1 MNLKIRS
8 QLSLMMFVEYFVWGS
23 WYVTMGT
30 YLTQTLKFDGLQVG
44 SAYGALS
51 ISAIISPFF
60 VGMVADR
67 FFAAERVLGILHIIG
82 GILMYLISTVNS
94 FESFYPLIFAYTLC
108 YMPTLALT
116 NAVCF
121 HQMNDPSQE
130 FPNVRVF
137 GTVGWI
143 VAGLVLGFLKV
154 EASVT
159 QMLITSGMSFL
170 MGIYAFTLPHT
181 PPKKKGEKVTVSDVL
196 GLEALALM
204 KNTSFAVVV
213 IASILICIPLSFYY
227 NFTNLFLN
235 EVGMQNAAGKM
246 TMGQASEFFFMLVMP
261 FFFVRLGVKKMIM
274 FGMAAWTLRYLLFA
288 FGNIET
294 GIWMF
299 YLGIILHGICY
310 DFFFVTGQIYVDNKA
325 PTHLKSAAQGM
336 ITLATYGIGMLIGSY
351 VSGEIVK
358 QNTVADAA
366 VPHLWQQIWIVPAVL
381 ALSVLILFTFVF
393 KEEKTEV
400 IAPAS

>member
-8 QLSLMMFVEYFVWGS
+8 QLSFMMFVEYFVWGS

-82 GILMYLISTVNS
+82 GILMYLISTVSS

-121 HQMNDPSQE
+121 HQMKDPSQE

-159 QMLITSGMSFL
+159 QMLITSGMSFF

-204 KNTSFAVVV
+204 KQTSFAVVV

-235 EVGMQNAAGKM
+235 EVGMENAAGKM

-261 FFFVRLGVKKMIM
+261 FFFIRLGVKKMIM

-288 FGNIET
+288 FGNIDA

-325 PTHLKSAAQGM
+325 PAHLKSAAQGM

-366 VPHLWQQIWIVPAVL
+366 IPHLWQQIWIVPAIL
-381 ALSVLILFTFVF
+381 ALGVLILFTFVF
-393 KEEKTEV
+393 KEEKSEV
-400 IAPAS
+400 TAPAS

>member
-8 QLSLMMFVEYFVWGS
+8 QLSLMMFIEYFIWGS

-30 YLTQTLKFDGLQVG
+30 YLTQTLKFDGVQVG
-44 SAYGALS
+44 IAYGALS
-51 ISAIISPFF
+51 IAAIISPFL

-67 FFAAERVLGILHIIG
+67 FFAAERALGVLHIVG
-82 GILMYLISTVNS
+82 GVLMYLISNVS
-94 FESFYPLIFAYTLC
+94 AFDSFYPLLFAYTLC

-121 HQMNDPSQE
+121 HQMNNPSQE

-154 EASVT
+154 EDSVM
-159 QMLITSGMSFL
+159 QMTIAAGLSFA
-170 MGIYAFTLPHT
+170 MGIYSFTLPHT
-181 PPKKKGEKVTVSDVL
+181 PPKKKGEEVTISDVL

-204 KNTSFAVVV
+204 KNPSFAIVV

-235 EVGMQNAAGKM
+235 ELGMENAAGKM
-246 TMGQASEFFFMLVMP
+246 TMGQASEFLFLLIMPLFFI
-261 FFFVRLGVKKMIM
+261 RLGVKKMIM
-274 FGMAAWTLRYLLFA
+274 LGMAAWALRYLLFA
-288 FGNIET
+288 FGNTESAV
-294 GIWMF
+294 WML
-299 YLGIILHGICY
+299 YLGIVLHGICY

-325 PTHLKSAAQGM
+325 PAHLKSAAQGM
-336 ITLATYGIGMLIGSY
+336 ITMATYGIGMLIGSLA
-351 VSGEIVK
+351 SGKVLDAYTIK
-358 QNTVADAA
+358 DAA
-366 VPHLWQQIWIVPAVL
+366 IPHDWQSIWIVPAAL
-381 ALSVLILFTFVF
+381 ALIVLVLFAFFF
-393 KEEKTEV
+393 KEEKQD
-400 IAPAS
+400 